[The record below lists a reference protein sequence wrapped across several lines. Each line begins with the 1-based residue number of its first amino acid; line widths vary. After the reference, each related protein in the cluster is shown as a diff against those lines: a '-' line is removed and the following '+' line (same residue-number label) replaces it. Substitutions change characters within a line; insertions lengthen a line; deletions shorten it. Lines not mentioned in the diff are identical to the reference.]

1 MKLSSRL
8 ALPPSPAV
16 IALLVV
22 AYALPGLL
30 GHDPW
35 KPEDAIGM
43 GIVHQMLTHS
53 QWWIPHLA
61 GEPFVEDGPLQFWFA
76 ALLSRLASFAL
87 SADDGARLATAG
99 SLAVCALFLRRA
111 TVALWGPAQGTGAVL
126 VFLGCLG
133 LLVHAHEIIAEL
145 GLLAGH
151 AITWYGL
158 VRARKNV
165 RAGAIAF
172 GIGLSV
178 AVLSKGLIAFVAP
191 VAVALLMPLLSPE
204 WRTRACGKALASA
217 TALFACAMAIWWSIA
232 AAKSPEASAAWIAGQ
247 VSLITLPGTARL
259 LAGIKTLA
267 WAAWP
272 AWPIALWYLWD
283 QRRTPRS
290 AGIVFGVTA
299 LAATLVTLLLLPE
312 GREVHALSALLP
324 FSLLAGAGV
333 ERLRRGAAN
342 ALAWFG
348 AMCFTALGC
357 FVWFGWVAMMTG
369 APERMARNFTR
380 LEPGFVPQFQ
390 LIALIAAIVLSA
402 GWIWTIAR
410 SEHSPY
416 RSVLWWT
423 GGVSLFWGLAMTLWL
438 PWADYGKTYKPVA
451 MSLADGLK
459 RALPRGVSCIESRG
473 LGESQRAALDYHAG
487 IVTHRAETHMLGSM
501 PIRCPALLVQG
512 RSGEDER
519 VGQGW
524 RRVWEGSRPRDSERY
539 RLYIRE

>member
-1 MKLSSRL
+1 MKSLPRL
-8 ALPPSPAV
+8 TLPPSPVV
-16 IALLVV
+16 IALLVA

-43 GIVHQMLTHS
+43 GIVHQMFTHA

-61 GEPFVEDGPLQFWFA
+61 GEPFVEDGPLPFWFA
-76 ALLSRLASFAL
+76 ALFSRLSSLVL
-87 SADDGARLATAG
+87 SPDDGARLASAA

-111 TVALWGPAQGTGAVL
+111 TAALWGPAQGTGAILVL
-126 VFLGCLG
+126 LGCLG

-151 AITWYGL
+151 AIAWYGL
-158 VRARKNV
+158 IRARRSA
-165 RAGAIAF
+165 RAGTLAF
-172 GIGLSV
+172 GIGLSI
-178 AVLSKGLIAFVAP
+178 AVLSKGLIAVIAP
-191 VAVALLMPLLSPE
+191 VAVALLMPLASSD
-204 WRTRACGKALASA
+204 WRTRTCAKAMMGAM
-217 TALFACAMAIWWSIA
+217 ALFAASIA
-232 AAKSPEASAAWIAGQ
+232 LWWIVASAKSPGASAVWISGQ
-247 VSLITLPGTARL
+247 IALITLPGTARI

-272 AWPIALWYLWD
+272 AWPIALWLLWD

-290 AGIVFGVTA
+290 PGIVFGVTA
-299 LAATLVTLLLLPE
+299 LAATLAAMLLLPE
-312 GREVHALSALLP
+312 GREVNALGSLLP
-324 FSLLAGAGV
+324 FSMLAGAGV

-348 AMCFTALGC
+348 AMCFTVLGG
-357 FVWFGWVAMMTG
+357 FVWFGWIAMMTG
-369 APERMARNFTR
+369 TPERMARNFTR

-390 LIALIAAIVLSA
+390 WFALLAALVLSA
-402 GWIWTIAR
+402 GWLWLIAR

-416 RSVLWWT
+416 RSVLWWA

-438 PWADYGKTYKPVA
+438 PWADYGKTYRPVA

-459 RALPRGVSCIESRG
+459 RALPRGASCVESRG

-487 IVTHRAETHMLGSM
+487 IVTHRAESRTRGSA

-519 VGQGW
+519 VGPGW

-539 RLYIRE
+539 RLYIKD